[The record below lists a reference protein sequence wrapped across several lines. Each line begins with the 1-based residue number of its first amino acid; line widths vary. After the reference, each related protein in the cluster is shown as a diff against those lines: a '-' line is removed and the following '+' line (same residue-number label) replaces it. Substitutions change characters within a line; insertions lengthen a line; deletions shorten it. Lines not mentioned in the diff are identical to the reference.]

1 MKKALKIIGNGLLI
15 SIVDPFSISYLGIS
29 LFLLGYAA
37 VETAYFRSCSI
48 SAALWLTIPTIVM
61 MLCVL
66 TLNIVTNYKLD
77 KVQKQNIENKKQKEE
92 EEMNACVYTTFGSF
106 IMLIYLLVYL
116 ISASTALNKES
127 VRYAIYRDGYY
138 CDKTIEATVDSSFD
152 DYVVLIDKDGNKATF
167 SIRNGEPEFE
177 KGETILLDLMK
188 NTEDQEEPY
197 IFYKAYQLIR
207 KS

>member
-15 SIVDPFSISYLGIS
+15 SIVDPFSILCLGIS
-29 LFLLGYAA
+29 AFLLGCAV
-37 VETAYFRSCSI
+37 VETAGFRSCSI

-61 MLCVL
+61 MFCVL
-66 TLNIVTNYKLD
+66 TLNIVTDYKFG
-77 KVQKQNIENKKQKEE
+77 KVQEQNIDNKKQKKEE
-92 EEMNACVYTTFGSF
+92 EVKACTYTAFGLF
-106 IMLIYLLVYL
+106 ITLIYVLAYSV
-116 ISASTALNKES
+116 SVSVAVTKES

-152 DYVVLIDKDGNKATF
+152 NYVVLIDKDGNKATF

-197 IFYKAYQLIR
+197 VFYKAYQLIR

>member
-1 MKKALKIIGNGLLI
+1 MKKALKIIGNGLFI
-15 SIVDPFSISYLGIS
+15 SIVDPFSILCLS
-29 LFLLGYAA
+29 LSVFLLGCVV
-37 VETAYFRSCSI
+37 VETTGFRSCST

-61 MLCVL
+61 MFCVL
-66 TLNIVTNYKLD
+66 ALNIVTYYKLD
-77 KVQKQNIENKKQKEE
+77 KVQEQNIENEKQKKEE
-92 EEMNACVYTTFGSF
+92 EVNACTYTVFGLF
-106 IMLIYLLVYL
+106 IMLIYILAYSV
-116 ISASTALNKES
+116 SVSVAVNKES

-138 CDKTIEATVDSSFD
+138 CDKTIEVTVDSSFD

-177 KGETILLDLMK
+177 KGETISLDLMK